1 MANCVLCGK
10 HYFLSPFNQT
20 SKCDSCL
27 DVLDQDYLDDDAE
40 VELEHLVNK
49 SRKTPARIELDYCND
64 TDSFSS

>member
-27 DVLDQDYLDDDAE
+27 DILEEDYAGEDIDVE
-40 VELEHLVNK
+40 VDHLVNK
-49 SRKTPARIELDYCND
+49 SRRTPFHIDDDND